1 MRVTHAAFVTS
12 ALRPDQYPRDR
23 RPECAFAGRSNV
35 GKSTLMNALLG
46 RKDLAKTSRTPGKT
60 QTINFFDVNG
70 RVYFVDLPGYGYAK
84 VPKSMRMQWQKVMT
98 DYLRQRE
105 FVRLVVHLIDSRH
118 EPTDLDLD
126 MLGLLDEAQVPTLV
140 VATKID
146 KVPRTHR
153 KGRLDTIRESLGL
166 DEEALILP
174 VSAVSGE
181 GIREVWR
188 VIDEMTA

>member
-1 MRVTHAAFVTS
+1 
-12 ALRPDQYPRDR
+12 
-23 RPECAFAGRSNV
+23 
-35 GKSTLMNALLG
+35 MNALLG

>member
-1 MRVTHAAFVTS
+1 VRVTHAAFVTS